1 MTASTKPHNHPLLAI
16 SAIAAMTFLGILIE
30 TSMNVT
36 FPTLMNQFN
45 VSLSTVQWVTTGYL
59 LTVALLML
67 VSAFLKRR
75 FKNKQLFIWAVML
88 FIIGDVTCALAS
100 TYWVLLGGRLIQAGC
115 VGISAPLMTN
125 IILELVPRN
134 KLGTYMG
141 FANLILIVAPAL
153 GPTFGGAVVS
163 LASWRMIFWITLP
176 IAIIFLILGMI
187 AIEQYT
193 PTEKYP
199 FDWLRFGLLSVTMV
213 MLLVAMNALTLPN
226 GIQRFGSDIMITAVA
241 LTLFI
246 WRSKYSHRELF
257 NLTVFKR
264 PAFVYSFLPYVLLQF
279 SNLGINFMLP
289 NYVQMVN
296 GATAF
301 IGGIILFPGSV
312 LNASGQ
318 PFYGVMLDR
327 YGGKLPLYMGNTF
340 YFVIMVC
347 FMIFARQLSV
357 LWVTIFYAIY
367 AGGRAM
373 AFGNTMTYGLKN
385 LSQREQNDANALYG
399 TGQQIAGSIGTTV
412 MAVFMTMFKSPH
424 VAASQAVVSGTQ
436 LAFTLL
442 AVIGLLNYW
451 LYRQLFKAT
460 VKK

>member
-1 MTASTKPHNHPLLAI
+1 
-16 SAIAAMTFLGILIE
+16 MTFLGILIE

-246 WRSKYSHRELF
+246 WRSKYSIGSY
-257 NLTVFKR
+257 LT
-264 PAFVYSFLPYVLLQF
+264 
-279 SNLGINFMLP
+279 
-289 NYVQMVN
+289 
-296 GATAF
+296 
-301 IGGIILFPGSV
+301 
-312 LNASGQ
+312 
-318 PFYGVMLDR
+318 
-327 YGGKLPLYMGNTF
+327 
-340 YFVIMVC
+340 
-347 FMIFARQLSV
+347 
-357 LWVTIFYAIY
+357 
-367 AGGRAM
+367 
-373 AFGNTMTYGLKN
+373 
-385 LSQREQNDANALYG
+385 
-399 TGQQIAGSIGTTV
+399 
-412 MAVFMTMFKSPH
+412 
-424 VAASQAVVSGTQ
+424 
-436 LAFTLL
+436 
-442 AVIGLLNYW
+442 
-451 LYRQLFKAT
+451 
-460 VKK
+460 